1 MTEKIQRKYN
11 ADKNEVKALTGVAQL
26 GEMSLVEFPVRIHIW
41 VSSLVPNLG
50 LGERQLMDVSFL
62 LFFPPFLPL

>member
-1 MTEKIQRKYN
+1 MTEKFQGKYN

-26 GEMSLVEFPVRIHIW
+26 VEMSLVEFPVRTHIW
-41 VSSLVPNLG
+41 VLSLVPNLG

-62 LFFPPFLPL
+62 LFFPPFLSL

>member
-11 ADKNEVKALTGVAQL
+11 ADKNEVKTGVAQL
-26 GEMSLVEFPVRIHIW
+26 VEMSLVQFPVRTHIS
-41 VSSLVPNLG
+41 VSSLVPNSG

-62 LFFPPFLPL
+62 LFFPPFLSL

>member
-26 GEMSLVEFPVRIHIW
+26 GEMSLVQFPVRTHI
-41 VSSLVPNLG
+41 SGLSLAPSFG
-50 LGERQLMDVSFL
+50 SGERQLMDVSFL
-62 LFFPPFLPL
+62 LFFPPFLSL